1 MPKRLFA
8 RTATTVGV
16 LSVAAVLVLAGA
28 SVAYSQTD
36 SDAINGCVEK
46 TTGALRVLS
55 DTSPK
60 VCSSNETMLT
70 WNQQGPVG
78 PTGPK
83 GDQGPQGVP
92 GPKGDQGPQGNP
104 GPKGDQGPQGIP
116 GPQGVPGLSG
126 LQIVTS
132 DSAASSANYQVHTA
146 TCPAGKKAISGGA
159 FPILDT
165 GVSGIVN
172 LVAIH
177 VSRPFTL
184 SNSMDSWNIHAVE
197 TSPDNIT
204 TWHLHVYATKA
215 HIA

>member
-92 GPKGDQGPQGNP
+92 GPKGDQGPQG
-104 GPKGDQGPQGIP
+104 IP

-126 LQIVTS
+126 LQVVTS

-204 TWHLHVYATKA
+204 TWHLHVYAMCA
-215 HIA
+215 FVA